1 MPTPQILL
9 ELGSCP
15 SGGLRADQLPA
26 AGLDL
31 VWEECDAEAVPYLDA
46 SFDAVISAVGVMF
59 APYHQAS
66 ADELVRVCR
75 PGGTPH
81 RSGQLDSGRTY
92 RAAVRSA
99 AALRPAAQPPPLWGS
114 EDHVRRLFG
123 DTVTNLVTERRQH
136 LVDRFTTSNG
146 FRDFFKAP
154 TVP

>member
-1 MPTPQILL
+1 MP
-9 ELGSCP
+9 ER
-15 SGGLRADQLPA
+15 GLRADQLPA

-31 VWEECDAEAVPYLDA
+31 VWEEGERRRCPT
-46 SFDAVISAVGVMF
+46 SFDAVISAVG
-59 APYHQAS
+59 ACSPPYHQAS

-114 EDHVRRLFG
+114 EDHVRQLFG
-123 DTVTNLVTERRQH
+123 DTVTNLVTDRRQH
-136 LVDRFTTSNG
+136 LVDRFTTPEG

>member
-1 MPTPQILL
+1 MP
-9 ELGSCP
+9 ER
-15 SGGLRADQLPA
+15 GLRADQLPA

-59 APYHQAS
+59 APVSPGQCR
-66 ADELVRVCR
+66 RVG
-75 PGGTPH
+75 PGLPARRHHH

-136 LVDRFTTSNG
+136 LVDRFTTSKG